1 MAKKVIEEAPII
13 ENINSES
20 LDGIMGD
27 RYAVYAKYVIQDRAI
42 PDVRDG
48 LKPVQRR
55 IIYSMFQTG
64 NTFEKQ
70 TRKCA
75 KIVGDV
81 MGRFHPHGDSSI
93 YEALVRLS
101 QTWKMSMP
109 LVTFQGNNG
118 SIDNDPAAAYRYTE
132 AKLNEFSELLIQ
144 DIDKNTV
151 DMSLNFDDTE
161 FEPVV
166 LPCRYPNLF
175 VNGSDGIAV
184 AIATSIPPHNLEEM
198 CNAAIYRLENPNWS
212 LDELLEIVKAQDFPT
227 GGIIYNSSGIRDIYE
242 TGKGKIEI
250 ASKLSINKENKN
262 YNEIIITEIPY
273 GVVKQQL
280 VVSIDKIKKSK
291 EVDGILEVRDL
302 SSGDEIKIVIELKK
316 DIDPEIIVQY
326 LMNKTNLKIS
336 YTSNIVAICNK
347 HPETLGLIKYL
358 DYYNDYQKEVII
370 KRSKFDLE
378 KSKNRHHI
386 IEGLIRSQSI
396 IDEIIKIIKKSED
409 KADSKRNL
417 MKTYNFSEPQAEA
430 IVTMRLYR
438 LSHTDVSIY
447 IKEKEDLEKT
457 IKELTEIIENPNKL
471 KRLIIN
477 DLKNIVKKFGIP
489 RRSVIVDKKEEVSID
504 KRDLIAKED
513 VYVVITRD
521 GYIKRSTIRS
531 YSSSNGSLP
540 GVKENDVIVLN
551 TICNTVDSIVCI
563 TSKGNYLT
571 IPVHEIFENRYK
583 DEGKHINYL
592 CNLPLNENIIRC
604 FVIKDFT
611 KEAEICT
618 VSSQGNIKKTSLL
631 DINSSLTTKPTG
643 LMKILNSDYLVDAC
657 LLNGNSNILTTTK
670 EGYYTYINESNVPI
684 SKPKASG
691 VKLFSKLGPS
701 DIPMSCISFSS
712 KERAKLIFLT
722 DKGMIKIVDISSLKL
737 KERYKGKEQVL
748 KSFKNDCHS
757 TIFVGKVPNINEPT
771 KLNCLI
777 SDGSLLNLTIDD
789 YHTTSLDKYCK
800 CSIPELPESKSIVA
814 VFNDNAEIV
823 DTKFKVEYSSNVVS
837 PVELNIFGE
846 PQEEQPKDK
855 KIKLV
860 TIDAKEKNSP
870 EEEHEERIEQISIFD
885 DMGD

>member
-198 CNAAIYRLENPNWS
+198 CNAAIYRLENPNCS
-212 LDELLEIVKAQDFPT
+212 LDELLEIVKAPDFPT
-227 GGIIYNSSGIRDIYE
+227 GGIIYKSSGIRDIYE

-250 ASKLSINKENKN
+250 ASKFSINKENKN

-438 LSHTDVSIY
+438 FLY
-447 IKEKEDLEKT
+447 I
-457 IKELTEIIENPNKL
+457 
-471 KRLIIN
+471 
-477 DLKNIVKKFGIP
+477 
-489 RRSVIVDKKEEVSID
+489 
-504 KRDLIAKED
+504 
-513 VYVVITRD
+513 
-521 GYIKRSTIRS
+521 
-531 YSSSNGSLP
+531 
-540 GVKENDVIVLN
+540 
-551 TICNTVDSIVCI
+551 
-563 TSKGNYLT
+563 
-571 IPVHEIFENRYK
+571 
-583 DEGKHINYL
+583 
-592 CNLPLNENIIRC
+592 
-604 FVIKDFT
+604 
-611 KEAEICT
+611 
-618 VSSQGNIKKTSLL
+618 
-631 DINSSLTTKPTG
+631 
-643 LMKILNSDYLVDAC
+643 
-657 LLNGNSNILTTTK
+657 
-670 EGYYTYINESNVPI
+670 
-684 SKPKASG
+684 
-691 VKLFSKLGPS
+691 
-701 DIPMSCISFSS
+701 
-712 KERAKLIFLT
+712 
-722 DKGMIKIVDISSLKL
+722 
-737 KERYKGKEQVL
+737 YKGKGR
-748 KSFKNDCHS
+748 SWKN
-757 TIFVGKVPNINEPT
+757 N
-771 KLNCLI
+771 
-777 SDGSLLNLTIDD
+777 
-789 YHTTSLDKYCK
+789 
-800 CSIPELPESKSIVA
+800 
-814 VFNDNAEIV
+814 
-823 DTKFKVEYSSNVVS
+823 
-837 PVELNIFGE
+837 
-846 PQEEQPKDK
+846 
-855 KIKLV
+855 
-860 TIDAKEKNSP
+860 
-870 EEEHEERIEQISIFD
+870 
-885 DMGD
+885 

>member
-198 CNAAIYRLENPNWS
+198 CNAAIYRLENPNCS
-212 LDELLEIVKAQDFPT
+212 LDELLEIVKAPDFPT
-227 GGIIYNSSGIRDIYE
+227 GGIIYKSSGIRDIYE

-250 ASKLSINKENKN
+250 ASKFSINKENKN

-378 KSKNRHHI
+378 K
-386 IEGLIRSQSI
+386 
-396 IDEIIKIIKKSED
+396 
-409 KADSKRNL
+409 
-417 MKTYNFSEPQAEA
+417 
-430 IVTMRLYR
+430 
-438 LSHTDVSIY
+438 
-447 IKEKEDLEKT
+447 
-457 IKELTEIIENPNKL
+457 
-471 KRLIIN
+471 
-477 DLKNIVKKFGIP
+477 
-489 RRSVIVDKKEEVSID
+489 
-504 KRDLIAKED
+504 
-513 VYVVITRD
+513 
-521 GYIKRSTIRS
+521 
-531 YSSSNGSLP
+531 
-540 GVKENDVIVLN
+540 
-551 TICNTVDSIVCI
+551 
-563 TSKGNYLT
+563 
-571 IPVHEIFENRYK
+571 
-583 DEGKHINYL
+583 
-592 CNLPLNENIIRC
+592 
-604 FVIKDFT
+604 
-611 KEAEICT
+611 
-618 VSSQGNIKKTSLL
+618 
-631 DINSSLTTKPTG
+631 
-643 LMKILNSDYLVDAC
+643 
-657 LLNGNSNILTTTK
+657 
-670 EGYYTYINESNVPI
+670 
-684 SKPKASG
+684 
-691 VKLFSKLGPS
+691 
-701 DIPMSCISFSS
+701 
-712 KERAKLIFLT
+712 
-722 DKGMIKIVDISSLKL
+722 
-737 KERYKGKEQVL
+737 
-748 KSFKNDCHS
+748 
-757 TIFVGKVPNINEPT
+757 
-771 KLNCLI
+771 
-777 SDGSLLNLTIDD
+777 
-789 YHTTSLDKYCK
+789 
-800 CSIPELPESKSIVA
+800 
-814 VFNDNAEIV
+814 
-823 DTKFKVEYSSNVVS
+823 
-837 PVELNIFGE
+837 
-846 PQEEQPKDK
+846 
-855 KIKLV
+855 
-860 TIDAKEKNSP
+860 
-870 EEEHEERIEQISIFD
+870 
-885 DMGD
+885 